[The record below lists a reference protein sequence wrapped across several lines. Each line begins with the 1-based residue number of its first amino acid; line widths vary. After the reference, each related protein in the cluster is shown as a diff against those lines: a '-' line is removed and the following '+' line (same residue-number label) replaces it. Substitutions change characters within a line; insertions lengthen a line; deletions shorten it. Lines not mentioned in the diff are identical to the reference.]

1 VTVGTK
7 SAILS
12 GDSAPPRRSTV
23 PYPDQLLADDEQ
35 VVKHLHPHWITLV
48 LPTLAFLLVAAAGG
62 FLAAIVPDGSLQMPL
77 RIAIAAVAVIFFS
90 WLSFVPFL
98 RWRTTHYVLTT
109 HRVLIRVGILH
120 HRGRDIAVTRIND
133 VSFEQTI
140 WERLIGAGTLMVES
154 AGEAGQEVLKNIPH
168 APAVQQLI
176 NRLIEADH
184 DRRARDAAQYEAQY
198 EAEYESRAAQHPT
211 DRRDD
216 R

>member
-1 VTVGTK
+1 M
-7 SAILS
+7 
-12 GDSAPPRRSTV
+12 
-23 PYPDQLLADDEQ
+23 PYPDQLLADDER

-48 LPTLAFLLVAAAGG
+48 LPTLAFLVTAAAAA
-62 FLAAIVPDGSLQMPL
+62 FLAAIVPHGSLQQPL
-77 RIAIAAVAVIFFS
+77 RIAIAAVAVLIVI
-90 WLSFVPFL
+90 WLSFIPYL

-120 HRGRDIAVTRIND
+120 HRGRDIAVNRIND

-154 AGEAGQEVLKNIPH
+154 AGEAGQQVLQDIPH

-176 NRLIEADH
+176 NQLIEGDH
-184 DRRARDAAQYEAQY
+184 DRRTRDAAHYEAQY
-198 EAEYESRAAQHPT
+198 EAEYEARGQQRQHTEPL
-211 DRRDD
+211 DD

>member
-1 VTVGTK
+1 M
-7 SAILS
+7 
-12 GDSAPPRRSTV
+12 

-48 LPTLAFLLVAAAGG
+48 LPTLGFIVIAGLAS
-62 FLAAIVPDGSLQMPL
+62 FLAAIVPDNSAQQPL
-77 RIAIAAVAVIFFS
+77 WIAIAVVALVLLI
-90 WLSFVPFL
+90 WLSFIPFL

-120 HRGRDIAVTRIND
+120 HRGRDIAVNRIND

-140 WERLIGAGTLMVES
+140 WERIIGAGTLMVES
-154 AGEAGQEVLKNIPH
+154 AGEAGQQVLRDIPH

-184 DRRARDAAQYEAQY
+184 ERRTRDAAHYEAQY
-198 EAEYESRAAQHPT
+198 EAEYDARARGEHY
-211 DRRDD
+211 DNR
-216 R
+216 

>member
-1 VTVGTK
+1 VTISTK

-12 GDSAPPRRSTV
+12 VDSAPPRRSTV

-48 LPTLAFLLVAAAGG
+48 LPTLGFLVTAAVAG
-62 FLAAIVPDGSLQMPL
+62 FLAAIVPSGSLQTPL
-77 RIAIAAVAVIFFS
+77 RIAILAVALLIVI
-90 WLSFVPFL
+90 WLSFIPFL

-120 HRGRDIAVTRIND
+120 HRGRDIAVNRIND

-154 AGEAGQEVLKNIPH
+154 AGEAGQQVLKDIPH

-176 NRLIEADH
+176 NRLIEGDH
-184 DRRARDAAQYEAQY
+184 DRRTRDAAHYEAQY
-198 EAEYESRAAQHPT
+198 EAEYEARGRQQHT
-211 DRRDD
+211 ERLDER
-216 R
+216 